1 MSEIDDT
8 VDGTT
13 SGGESDELRTNDAD
27 SVLSSSDSPRAVEG
41 GDSGHDGAG
50 DRGDDERD
58 LGDIERD
65 HGDEERDLG
74 ADAFYA
80 SEALEDGIDEAEL
93 TLFEGDNGTLTFAQ
107 RRCLVHL
114 LADFTITAEQDP
126 ADWATLL
133 RDRALITSRLHDL
146 FLDLHVDEVSGVA
159 FKIQVR
165 TETAAKARVLL
176 KDGSYTREETVLMV
190 HLRQKHLAE
199 RAGGAAH
206 VVVYRDECLEQI
218 ALYRPDGATNVAGD
232 RDRAERAVK
241 TAERLGI
248 LQRTADPERFIV
260 TNVIEA
266 LLPLDQLRSLLD
278 WFREQNSPT
287 ARFAA
292 VPLDGSAPQRDSE
305 GDDEENA

>member
-1 MSEIDDT
+1 MDENTIE
-8 VDGTT
+8 
-13 SGGESDELRTNDAD
+13 GESDDLRTEEGQALLT
-27 SVLSSSDSPRAVEG
+27 SHDSPQIVEP
-41 GDSGHDGAG
+41 
-50 DRGDDERD
+50 DEA
-58 LGDIERD
+58 
-65 HGDEERDLG
+65 DEADYS
-74 ADAFYA
+74 ADAFHGA
-80 SEALEDGIDEAEL
+80 EAIEDGIDEAEL

-114 LADFTITAEQDP
+114 LADFTITAAADP

-159 FKIQVR
+159 FKVQVR
-165 TETAAKARVLL
+165 TEASAKARVLL

-199 RAGGAAH
+199 KSSGAEH

-218 ALYRPDGATNVAGD
+218 ALYRPEGATNVAGD
-232 RDRAERAVK
+232 RDRADRAVK

-248 LQRTADPERFIV
+248 LQRTNDPERFIV
-260 TNVIEA
+260 TSVIEA
-266 LLPLDQLRSLLD
+266 LLPLDQLRSLLE

-287 ARFAA
+287 ARYAA
-292 VPLDGSAPQRDSE
+292 VPLQTPADP
-305 GDDEENA
+305 EEETA